1 MRAALDSE
9 VVVIAD
15 RSGVIRFWSAGAERA
30 FGYPATRAV
39 GETLDLIVPPEH
51 RDAHWNGFRRA
62 VEASSAGLEG
72 EATPFPVRCAD
83 GVVRE
88 AMGRLTLARRPA
100 GRVAA
105 VIVAFDTAAAP

>member
-1 MRAALDSE
+1 VESE

-15 RSGVIRFWSAGAERA
+15 GSGVIRFWSAGAQAA
-30 FGYPATRAV
+30 FGHSAARAV

-51 RDAHWNGFRRA
+51 RAAHWSGFRRA
-62 VEASSAGLEG
+62 VEASSAALEG

-88 AMGRLTLARRPA
+88 ATGRLTLARRPD

-105 VIVAFDTAAAP
+105 VIVAFDTAAARR